1 MFQGNYRNHLSAEHG
16 DPRGREARRVAIFD
30 AMQVIRAEQDV
41 CETAAYTLLVEAS
54 VDSRSSV
61 RETATR
67 ILAASA

>member
-16 DPRGREARRVAIFD
+16 DPRRREERRVTIFD

-41 CETAAYTLLVEAS
+41 CEIAAYALLVEAS

-67 ILAASA
+67 ILAASQ

>member
-1 MFQGNYRNHLSAEHG
+1 MFQGSYRNHLSAENG

-30 AMQVIRAEQDV
+30 AMQLIRAEQDV
-41 CETAAYTLLVEAS
+41 CETTAYTILVEAS

-67 ILAASA
+67 ILAASQ